1 MKAIHWITQNVKKAG
16 VFLQEVRIELRK
28 VVWPTRKQ
36 TATYTMVVLV
46 AVLAVTIFLAIT
58 DAAFNVVIRRLLGI

>member
-1 MKAIHWITQNVKKAG
+1 MSFIAKLKDSFNGLLK
-16 VFLQEVRIELRK
+16 FLRDVRTELRK

-36 TATYTMVVLV
+36 TINYTLVVLV
-46 AVLAVTIFLAIT
+46 AVFLVTVLLSVT

>member
-1 MKAIHWITQNVKKAG
+1 MSFIAKLKDNFSGLLK
-16 VFLQEVRIELRK
+16 FLRDVRTELRK

-36 TATYTMVVLV
+36 TINYTLVVLV
-46 AVLAVTIFLAIT
+46 AVFLVTVLLSVT

>member
-1 MKAIHWITQNVKKAG
+1 MSFVAKLKDNFNGLLK
-16 VFLQEVRIELRK
+16 FLRDVRTELRK

-36 TATYTMVVLV
+36 TINYTLVVLV
-46 AVLAVTIFLAIT
+46 AVFLVTVLLSVT

>member
-1 MKAIHWITQNVKKAG
+1 MSFIAKLKGSFNGLLK
-16 VFLQEVRIELRK
+16 FLRDVRTELRK

-36 TATYTMVVLV
+36 TINYTLVVLV
-46 AVLAVTIFLAIT
+46 AVFLVTVLLSVT